1 MSYVYYVDESY
12 IRENLPIDY
21 SLLSGNIKPA
31 LNQAHLINVVD
42 MLGDRMFDEMNR
54 LITTGDINQPQYANW
69 KKLLDHYLQNVVVY
83 WTGVYLTNNLLA
95 KYANRG
101 IQQENSEFSNPPDL
115 ALWRTLKNQMEDLA
129 TYYSQKAND
138 WLYWNQN
145 FFVPFYTYMISNGLT
160 PANPREKMRAG
171 GLVLGQRPWFSY
183 NNMCFV
189 GGYAPGYAGLGSYGG
204 QGF

>member
-31 LNQAHLINVVD
+31 LNQAHLINVMD
-42 MLGDRMFDEMNR
+42 LLGDRMFDEMNR
-54 LITTGDINQPQYANW
+54 LITTGDINQPQYADW
-69 KKLLDHYLQNVVVY
+69 KRLLDHYLQNVVVY

-101 IQQENSEFSNPPDL
+101 LQSENSEFSSPVDL
-115 ALWRTLKNQMEDLA
+115 STWRTLKNQMEDLA
-129 TYYSQKAND
+129 TYYSQRAND

-145 FFVPFYTYMISNGLT
+145 FFVPFYTYMISNGLQ
-160 PANPREKMRAG
+160 PASPTEKMRAG
-171 GLVLGQRPWFSY
+171 GLVLGQRGWYSW
-183 NNMCFV
+183 NNQCWV
-189 GGYAPGYAGLGSYGG
+189 GGYAPGAGMGSYTSYGY
-204 QGF
+204 

>member
-1 MSYVYYVDESY
+1 MAYVYYVSENY

-21 SLLSGNIKPA
+21 SLLTGNIVPA
-31 LNQAHLINVVD
+31 LNQAHLINVMD
-42 MLGDRMFDEMNR
+42 LLGDRMFNEMSR

-69 KKLLDHYLQNVVVY
+69 KKLLDDYLQNVVVY

-101 IQQENSEFSNPPDL
+101 LQAENSEFSNPVDL
-115 ALWRTLKNQMEDLA
+115 SVWRTLKNQMEDLA
-129 TYYSQKAND
+129 TYYSQRAND

-145 FFVPFYTYMISNGLT
+145 LFVPFYTYVISSGLQ
-160 PANPREKMRAG
+160 PANPAEKMRSG

-183 NNMCFV
+183 NNQCFV
-189 GGYAPGYAGLGSYGG
+189 GGYSPGYNGLGSYGG
-204 QGF
+204 TGY

>member
-1 MSYVYYVDESY
+1 MAYVYYVDESY

-31 LNQAHLINVVD
+31 LNQAHLINI
-42 MLGDRMFDEMNR
+42 MNLLGDRMFDEMNR
-54 LITTGDINQPQYANW
+54 LITTGDINQPQYHNW
-69 KKLLDHYLQNVVVY
+69 KKLLDDYLQNVVVY

-129 TYYSQKAND
+129 THYSQRAND

-145 FFVPFYTYMISNGLT
+145 LFVPFYTYQISNGLQ
-160 PANPREKMRAG
+160 PASATEKMRAG
-171 GLVLGQRPWFSY
+171 GLVLGQRGWYSW
-183 NNMCFV
+183 NNQCWV
-189 GGYAPGYAGLGSYGG
+189 GGYTPGYGAGSYNGYG
-204 QGF
+204 Y